1 VAKLTAKQL
10 EALTSAYDGKTL
22 REDGGLVAKVRAGV
36 RGVTVQFRYEFK
48 LDGIKRD
55 QRLGTWPK
63 KSLAQI
69 RTERDNVKAIVAKGI
84 DPTAARKAAKIE
96 AQTAIAVTIAEAE
109 RQAAENKTVADLFE
123 EWLRDGVSR
132 QDGNAELR
140 RSFTKDVLPFIGKNP
155 LRNLTEKDLLAV
167 LRSIKARGL
176 NRAVVIRSKDIGQM
190 LRWAEKRK
198 PWRTLMADGNPAD
211 LVDVKK
217 LLDHDYQEQRDR
229 LLSPAEIR
237 ELRDTFARLE
247 HDYDALPA
255 GQKYSGIR
263 PVNPRVQCA
272 MWICLS
278 TLCRIGELLKA
289 EWHHVSLDK
298 GTWFIPAEA
307 TKGHKGKRQDHH
319 VFLSSFALA
328 QFKRLKKETGHTPF
342 CFPSK
347 DEKSHVDTKTVS
359 KLIGDRQCRFKNRSK
374 PLAGRHHDDSL
385 VLSKGTKGEWTP
397 HDLRRTGA
405 TMMQELRVTLEI
417 IDRCQNHLLG
427 GSKVRRHYLHH
438 DYAKEKTEAWR
449 LLGERLE
456 AILTDRII
464 DCHVTPDTP
473 SIIEGT
479 AQSNCHVEKID
490 AG

>member
-1 VAKLTAKQL
+1 MPKLTVKQL
-10 EALTSAYDGKTL
+10 EALTLENDGQSV
-22 REDGGLVAKVRAGV
+22 REDGNLTGKVVARKKGIA
-36 RGVTVQFRYEFK
+36 VTFSYRFK
-48 LDGIKRD
+48 WESKFKDFAC
-55 QRLGTWPK
+55 GTWPT
-63 KSLAQI
+63 KSLSDI
-69 RTERDNVKAIVAKGI
+69 RSTRDKARQKVADGI
-84 DPTAARKAAKIE
+84 NPNDEKKAARIQVQA
-96 AQTAIAVTIAEAE
+96 AIAATIAEAE
-109 RQAAENKTVADLFE
+109 RKAAENLTVEDLFN
-123 EWLRDGVSR
+123 EWLKDGVAR
-132 QDGNAELR
+132 QDGNSELR
-140 RSFTKDVLPFIGKNP
+140 RSFTKNVLPFIGQKP

-167 LRSIKARGL
+167 LRTVRERGL
-176 NRAVVIRSKDIGQM
+176 NRAVVILNNDMGQM

-198 PWRTLMADGNPAD
+198 PWRGMMEDGNPAD

-229 LLSPAEIR
+229 LLSPDEIR
-237 ELRDTFARLE
+237 ELHNIFARLE

-255 GQKYSGIR
+255 GKKYSGIR

-289 EWHHVSLDK
+289 EWQHVSLDK

-319 VFLSSFALA
+319 VFLSSFAQA
-328 QFKRLKKETGHTPF
+328 QFKRLQKETGHTPF

-347 DEKSHVDTKTVS
+347 NEKNHVDTKTVS
-359 KLIGDRQCRFKNRSK
+359 KLIGDRQCHFKNRSK
-374 PLAGRHHDDSL
+374 PLAGRHNDDSL

-397 HDLRRTGA
+397 HDLRRTGS
-405 TMMQELRVTLEI
+405 TMMQEMGVSLEI

-449 LLGERLE
+449 LLGERIE
-456 AILTDRII
+456 TILNACNVLPAER
-464 DCHVTPDTP
+464 
-473 SIIEGT
+473 SE
-479 AQSNCHVEKID
+479 
-490 AG
+490 

>member
-1 VAKLTAKQL
+1 MAKLTVKQL
-10 EALTSAYDGKTL
+10 EALTSSDDGKAL
-22 REDGGLVAKVRAGV
+22 REDGGIVAKVRAGV

-48 LDGIKRD
+48 LNGVKRD
-55 QRLGTWPK
+55 HRLGTWPK

-69 RTERDNVKAIVAKGI
+69 RAERDSVKSIASKGI
-84 DPTAARKAAKIE
+84 DPTAARKVAKIE
-96 AQTAIAVTIAEAE
+96 AQAAIATTIAEAE
-109 RQAAENKTVADLFE
+109 RQVAENKTVADLFE
-123 EWLRDGVSR
+123 DWLRDGVSR

-140 RSFTKDVLPFIGKNP
+140 RSFTKDVLPIIGKKP
-155 LRNLTEKDLLAV
+155 LRNLTEKDLLVV
-167 LRSIKARGL
+167 LRAIKSRGL

-211 LVDVKK
+211 LVEVEK
-217 LLDHDYQEQRDR
+217 LLDHDYQEERDR
-229 LLSPAEIR
+229 VLCPDEIR
-237 ELRDTFARLE
+237 ELRDIFARLE
-247 HDYDALPA
+247 HDYVALPA

-263 PVNPRVQCA
+263 PVNVRVQCA
-272 MWICLS
+272 MWLCLS

-289 EWHHVSLDK
+289 EWRHVNLES

-328 QFKRLKKETGHTPF
+328 QFKRLQRETGHTPF

-347 DEKSHVDTKTVS
+347 DEKNHVDTKTIS
-359 KLIGDRQCRFKNRSK
+359 KLVGDRQCHFKNRSK

-385 VLSKGTKGEWTP
+385 LLAKGTKGEWTP

-405 TMMQELRVTLEI
+405 TMMQKLGINLDI

-438 DYAKEKTEAWR
+438 DYAKEKTEAWNA
-449 LLGERLE
+449 LG
-456 AILTDRII
+456 DRIENI
-464 DCHVTPDTP
+464 LALSDTSSSP
-473 SIIEGT
+473 T
-479 AQSNCHVEKID
+479 NTRQN
-490 AG
+490 

>member
-1 VAKLTAKQL
+1 VAKLTAKLL
-10 EALTSAYDGKTL
+10 EALTSGDDGRIL
-22 REDGGLVAKVRAGV
+22 REAGGLVARVRAGV
-36 RGVTVQFRYEFK
+36 RGVTVQFRFEYK
-48 LDGIKRD
+48 QDGLKRD
-55 QRLGTWPK
+55 QSLGSWPK

-69 RTERDNVKAIVAKGI
+69 RSERDEVKATASKGI

-96 AQTAIAVTIAEAE
+96 AQAAIASTIAEAE
-109 RQAAENKTVADLFE
+109 RHAAENKTVADLFD
-123 EWLRDGVSR
+123 EWIRDGVSR
-132 QDGNAELR
+132 QDGNAELI
-140 RSFTKDVLPFIGKNP
+140 RSFNKDVLPLLGKKP

-167 LRSIKARGL
+167 LRLVKARGI
-176 NRAVVIRSKDIGQM
+176 NRTVVIRSKDIGQM
-190 LRWAEKRK
+190 LRWGEKRK

-211 LVDVKK
+211 LIDVSK
-217 LLDHDYQEQRDR
+217 LLDHDYEEQRDR
-229 LLSPAEIR
+229 LLSPDEIR
-237 ELRDTFARLE
+237 ELRNILKRLE
-247 HDYDALPA
+247 TDYEALPA

-272 MWICLS
+272 LWICLS

-289 EWHHVSLDK
+289 EWRYLDLEK

-319 VFLSSFALA
+319 VFLSAFALS
-328 QFKRLKKETGHTPF
+328 QFKLLKDETGHTPF

-347 DEKSHVDTKTVS
+347 TNEHHVDTKTVS

-374 PLAGRHHDDSL
+374 PLSGRHHDDSL
-385 VLSKGTKGEWTP
+385 VLSKGSRGEWTP

-405 TMMQELRVTLEI
+405 TMMQELGVTLEI

-438 DYAKEKTEAWR
+438 DYAKEKTEAWS
-449 LLGERLE
+449 LLGKKLE
-456 AILTDRII
+456 TILT
-464 DCHVTPDTP
+464 T
-473 SIIEGT
+473 S
-479 AQSNCHVEKID
+479 A

>member
-1 VAKLTAKQL
+1 MAKLTAKQL
-10 EALTSAYDGKTL
+10 EALTTADDGRIL

-48 LDGIKRD
+48 QDGMKRD
-55 QRLGTWPK
+55 QSLGSWPK

-69 RTERDNVKAIVAKGI
+69 RAERDEVKAIAAKGV
-84 DPTAARKAAKIE
+84 DPIAARKASKIE
-96 AQTAIAVTIAEAE
+96 AQAAIAATIAEAE

-123 EWLRDGVSR
+123 EWMRDGVSR

-140 RSFTKDVLPFIGKNP
+140 RSFTKDVLPLIGKKP
-155 LRNLTEKDLLAV
+155 LRTLTEKDLLNV
-167 LRSIKARGL
+167 LRSVKARGL
-176 NRAVVIRSKDIGQM
+176 NRTVVIRSKDIGQM

-211 LVDVKK
+211 LVDVNK
-217 LLDHDYQEQRDR
+217 LLDHDYEEQRDR
-229 LLSPAEIR
+229 LLSPEEIR
-237 ELRDTFARLE
+237 ELHDIFARLE
-247 HDYDALPA
+247 RDYDALPA

-272 MWICLS
+272 VWICLS
-278 TLCRIGELLKA
+278 TLCRIGEVLKS
-289 EWHHVSLDK
+289 EWRHVDLEK
-298 GTWFIPAEA
+298 GTWFIPAES

-319 VFLSSFALA
+319 VFLSSFALN
-328 QFKRLKKETGHTPF
+328 QFKRLKEETGHTPF

-347 DEKSHVDTKTVS
+347 DESSHVDTKTVS
-359 KLIGDRQCRFKNRSK
+359 KLIGDRQCRFKNRNK
-374 PLAGRHHDDSL
+374 PLTGRHHDDSL
-385 VLSKGTKGEWTP
+385 VLSKGARDEWTP

-405 TMMQELRVTLEI
+405 TMMQELGVTLDI

-449 LLGERLE
+449 FLGERLE
-456 AILTDRII
+456 TLMAPLT
-464 DCHVTPDTP
+464 
-473 SIIEGT
+473 G
-479 AQSNCHVEKID
+479 
-490 AG
+490 G

>member
-1 VAKLTAKQL
+1 MAKLTAKQL
-10 EALTSAYDGKTL
+10 EALTPAEDGKTL

-36 RGVTVQFRYEFK
+36 RGITVMFRYEFK
-48 LDGIKRD
+48 LDGAKRD
-55 QRLGTWPK
+55 HRLGSWPK

-69 RTERDNVKAIVAKGI
+69 RAERDEVKATVTKGV
-84 DPTAARKAAKIE
+84 DPTAARKVAKIE
-96 AQTAIAVTIAEAE
+96 AQAAIAATIAEAE
-109 RQAAENKTVADLFE
+109 RQAAENKTVSDLFE
-123 EWLRDGVSR
+123 EWMRDGVSR

-140 RSFTKDVLPFIGKNP
+140 RSFAKDVLPLIGKKP
-155 LRNLTEKDLLAV
+155 LRTLTEKDLLNV

-176 NRAVVIRSKDIGQM
+176 NRTVVIRSKDIGQM

-211 LVDVKK
+211 LIDVNK

-229 LLSPAEIR
+229 LLSPGEIR
-237 ELRDTFARLE
+237 ELRDIFTRLE
-247 HDYDALPA
+247 RDYDALPA
-255 GQKYSGIR
+255 GQKYFGIR

-272 MWICLS
+272 VWICLS
-278 TLCRIGELLKA
+278 TLCRIGELLKS
-289 EWHHVSLDK
+289 EWRHVDLEQ

-319 VFLSSFALA
+319 VFLSPFALS
-328 QFKRLKKETGHTPF
+328 QFKRLKVETGHTPF

-374 PLAGRHHDDSL
+374 PLTGRHHDDSL
-385 VLSKGTKGEWTP
+385 VLSQGSKDEWTP

-405 TMMQELRVTLEI
+405 TMMQELGMTLEI

-449 LLGERLE
+449 LLGTRIE
-456 AILTDRII
+456 AILAT
-464 DCHVTPDTP
+464 TK
-473 SIIEGT
+473 SG
-479 AQSNCHVEKID
+479 QN
-490 AG
+490 

>member
-1 VAKLTAKQL
+1 MAKLTAKQL
-10 EALTSAYDGKTL
+10 EALTSADDGKTL
-22 REDGGLVAKVRAGV
+22 REDGGIVAKVRAGV
-36 RGVTVQFRYEFK
+36 KGVTVQFRYEFK
-48 LDGIKRD
+48 QDGVKRD
-55 QRLGTWPK
+55 HRLGTWPK
-63 KSLAQI
+63 KSLAQL
-69 RTERDNVKAIVAKGI
+69 RVDRDGLKATVAKGI
-84 DPTAARKAAKIE
+84 DPAAAKKAAKIE
-96 AQTAIAVTIAEAE
+96 AQAAIVATITEAA
-109 RQAAENKTVADLFE
+109 RQTAENKTVAELFE
-123 EWLRDGVSR
+123 EWLKDGVSR

-140 RSFTKDVLPFIGKNP
+140 RSFTKDVLPAIGKMP

-167 LRSIKARGL
+167 LRTIKARGL

-198 PWRTLMADGNPAD
+198 PWRMLMADGNPAD
-211 LVDVKK
+211 LVDVTK

-229 LLSPAEIR
+229 LLSPDEIR
-237 ELRDTFARLE
+237 ELQNIFASLE
-247 HDYDALPA
+247 SDYNALPA

-263 PVNPRVQCA
+263 PVNARVQCA
-272 MWICLS
+272 AWICLS

-289 EWHHVSLDK
+289 EWRHVDLSK

-319 VFLSSFALA
+319 IFLSSFALE
-328 QFKRLKKETGHTPF
+328 QFNRLHRETGDTPF

-347 DEKSHVDTKTVS
+347 DGQNHVDTKTVS
-359 KLIGDRQCRFKNRSK
+359 KLIGDRQCQFKNRSK

-397 HDLRRTGA
+397 HDLRRTGS
-405 TMMQELRVTLEI
+405 TMMQELGVTLEI

-438 DYAKEKTEAWR
+438 DYAKEKTEAWK

-456 AILTDRII
+456 AILVAR
-464 DCHVTPDTP
+464 
-473 SIIEGT
+473 
-479 AQSNCHVEKID
+479 
-490 AG
+490 